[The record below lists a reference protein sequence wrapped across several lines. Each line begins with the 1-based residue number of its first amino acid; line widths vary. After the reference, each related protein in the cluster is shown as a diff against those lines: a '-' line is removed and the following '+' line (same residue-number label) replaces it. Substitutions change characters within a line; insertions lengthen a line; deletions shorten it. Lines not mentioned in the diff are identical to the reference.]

1 MDKVSTIIRNM
12 SNINDEEQKL
22 VKKVVNKKRLKKL
35 AFLGEYASG
44 LKGIVDYPD
53 YDKQRKALVKGIPIP
68 HEQEHSSDHEVAYLI
83 LRALEKLVGGEKQ
96 TAKIVPL
103 NDFQYKYKESDKS
116 LKDDKHAKYHEW
128 SMILAKKN
136 SKRLGFS
143 LGDLLFRIQ
152 NKKDKSI
159 VYPEMRAFDG
169 YEVDSIF
176 EGTSYFLT
184 DEDMYK
190 VADDKYNVIRE

>member
-1 MDKVSTIIRNM
+1 M
-12 SNINDEEQKL
+12 SNINDENQQKL

-35 AFLGEYASG
+35 NLLNGYVAG

-53 YDKQRKALVKGIPIP
+53 YDKQRKALVKGIAIP
-68 HEQEHSSDHEVAYLI
+68 TDKSGGFTDSPQYAI
-83 LRALEKLVGGEKQ
+83 LRALEELVGGEKQ

-116 LKDDKHAKYHEW
+116 LKGDEKYHEW

-152 NKKDKSI
+152 KKENEII

-176 EGTSYFLT
+176 EGTSYFLSP
-184 DEDMYK
+184 DDMYK

>member
-1 MDKVSTIIRNM
+1 M
-12 SNINDEEQKL
+12 SNIIDEEQKL

-35 AFLGEYASG
+35 NLLNGYVAG

-68 HEQEHSSDHEVAYLI
+68 HEREYSSDHEIALLI
-83 LRALEKLVGGEKQ
+83 VRALEKLVGGEKQ

-103 NDFQYKYKESDKS
+103 NDFEYKYKESDKS

-152 NKKDKSI
+152 NKKDKVI

-176 EGTSYFLT
+176 EGTSYFLSP
-184 DEDMYK
+184 DDMYK

>member
-1 MDKVSTIIRNM
+1 MEILDILNNLGNHK
-12 SNINDEEQKL
+12 EEI
-22 VKKVVNKKRLKKL
+22 
-35 AFLGEYASG
+35 AFAGFCLTSGIAATFAS
-44 LKGIVDYPD
+44 
-53 YDKQRKALVKGIPIP
+53 
-68 HEQEHSSDHEVAYLI
+68 
-83 LRALEKLVGGEKQ
+83 
-96 TAKIVPL
+96 IVPSS
-103 NDFQYKYKESDKS
+103 FIFSE
-116 LKDDKHAKYHEW
+116 
-128 SMILAKKN
+128 LAKKN